1 MDPELAELLTPGFSY
16 EPYTG
21 RDAFGNKTYGAAVAF
36 SGHYEAKVRRMGSTT
51 SPATDE
57 TDAEVVETGSLIV
70 EVMNMQPG
78 GRVTV
83 PGVPPRTLYV
93 ASVETESDEI
103 GPYYQ
108 EASLEERR

>member
-1 MDPELAELLTPGFSY
+1 MDAELYELLTPGFTY
-16 EPYTG
+16 QPFTG
-21 RDAFGNKTYGAAVAF
+21 RDAFGNKTYGPVVNF

-57 TDAEVVETGSLIV
+57 TDKEVVETGTLIT
-70 EVMNMQPG
+70 EVMGMEPG
-78 GRVTV
+78 GKVTV
-83 PGVPPRTLYV
+83 PGAPARTLFV

-108 EASLEERR
+108 EASLEELR

>member
-1 MDPELAELLTPGFSY
+1 
-16 EPYTG
+16 
-21 RDAFGNKTYGAAVAF
+21 
-36 SGHYEAKVRRMGSTT
+36 
-51 SPATDE
+51 
-57 TDAEVVETGSLIV
+57 
-70 EVMNMQPG
+70 MQPG